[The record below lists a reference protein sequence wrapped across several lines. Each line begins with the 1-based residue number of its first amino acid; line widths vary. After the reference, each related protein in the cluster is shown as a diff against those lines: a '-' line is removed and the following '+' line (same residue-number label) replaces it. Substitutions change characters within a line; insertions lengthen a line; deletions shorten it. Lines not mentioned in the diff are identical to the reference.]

1 MLALSLGKQFFFL
14 ILDQPGPLKVEIS
27 IGKETIQVQKPNE
40 LFEFKKDTIVSVK
53 CQVTSDEDLGNP
65 KGMLQWFKGSS
76 DIAIENVNVTAT
88 LASLDFNGL
97 KKEDNG
103 SYICRLENEVGRQV
117 ESIQL
122 VVLGKVS
129 YL

>member
-1 MLALSLGKQFFFL
+1 
-14 ILDQPGPLKVEIS
+14 
-27 IGKETIQVQKPNE
+27 
-40 LFEFKKDTIVSVK
+40 
-53 CQVTSDEDLGNP
+53 
-65 KGMLQWFKGSS
+65 MLQWFKGSS

-117 ESIQL
+117 ESMQL
-122 VVLGKVS
+122 VVLGKIS

>member
-1 MLALSLGKQFFFL
+1 MENSFCIL
-14 ILDQPGPLKVEIS
+14 ILDHPGPLKVEIS
-27 IGKETIQVQKPNE
+27 IRKKTVQVQKPNE
-40 LFEFKKDTIVSVK
+40 LFKFKRDTIVSVR

-65 KGMLQWFKGSS
+65 KGMLQWFKGCS
-76 DIAIENVNVTAT
+76 DIAIENLSVTAT
-88 LASLDFNGL
+88 LASLDFNSL

-103 SYICRLENEVGRQV
+103 SYICRLENEVGGQV

-129 YL
+129 YF

>member
-117 ESIQL
+117 ESMQL
-122 VVLGKVS
+122 VVLGKIS

>member
-1 MLALSLGKQFFFL
+1 MHFHLENSFCIL

-27 IGKETIQVQKPNE
+27 SGKRTVQVQKPNE
-40 LFEFKKDTIVSVK
+40 LFKFKRDTVVSVK
-53 CQVTSDEDLGNP
+53 CQVASDEDLGNP

-76 DIAIENVNVTAT
+76 DIAIKNVNVTAR

-103 SYICRLENEVGRQV
+103 SYICRIENEVGRQV

-129 YL
+129 YM

>member
-1 MLALSLGKQFFFL
+1 MENSFCIL
-14 ILDQPGPLKVEIS
+14 ILDQPGPLKVETS
-27 IGKETIQVQKPNE
+27 IGKKTIQVQKPNE

>member
-88 LASLDFNGL
+88 LTSLDFNGL

-117 ESIQL
+117 ESMQL
-122 VVLGKVS
+122 VVLGKIS

>member
-1 MLALSLGKQFFFL
+1 MENSFCIL

-65 KGMLQWFKGSS
+65 RGMLQWFKGSS